1 MVQPAGAARPGG
13 PAIERQPAPAWAGP
27 LIGKDDMTQYK
38 EAKAAE
44 GALAISFDDVAAA
57 AERLDGHAIRTPVL
71 RSAELDERCDAQV
84 FFKCENLQQGGAFK
98 FRGAFN
104 TLSQLTA
111 EERRRGVVA
120 YSSGNHAIAVAL
132 AAKRLGV
139 PATIV
144 MPKDAPEIKARI
156 TASHGARI
164 VTYDRFTED
173 RAAIAGRLAERE
185 GLAVVPPFDHPSVM
199 AGQGTVALE
208 LFEEA
213 GELDLLLVCVGGG
226 GLISGCA
233 TAAAG
238 RAPHC
243 RVIGVEPATGDDVRQ
258 SLARGEILAIEV
270 PRTIADGAQ
279 TTAPGRLTFPII
291 RERVAAIETA
301 TDADL
306 VRTMRF
312 FAESMKLV
320 VEPTGCLAAAPLVTG
335 ALDVR
340 GLRVGV
346 VVSGGNVSLPAYVE
360 HLATALIDDC

>member
-1 MVQPAGAARPGG
+1 MFAGHDRHAPG
-13 PAIERQPAPAWAGP
+13 IDW
-27 LIGKDDMTQYK
+27 KDDMKQY
-38 EAKAAE
+38 ENTTP
-44 GALAISFDDVAAA
+44 GRDGLAIAFDDVAAA
-57 AERLDGHAIRTPVL
+57 AERLDGHAVRTPVL
-71 RSAELDERCDAQV
+71 TSAELDARCNAQV
-84 FFKCENLQQGGAFK
+84 FFKCENLQHGGAFK

-104 TLSQLTA
+104 ALSQLPA
-111 EERRRGVVA
+111 EQRRRGVVA
-120 YSSGNHAIAVAL
+120 FSSGNHAIAVAL
-132 AAKRLGV
+132 ASRRLGI

-144 MPKDAPEIKARI
+144 MPTDAPEIKTRV
-156 TASHGARI
+156 TAAQGARI
-164 VTYDRFTED
+164 VTYDRFAED
-173 RAAIAGRLAERE
+173 REAIAGRLADKE
-185 GLAVVPPFDHPSVM
+185 GLALVPPFDHPGVM

-208 LFEEA
+208 LFEQV

-238 RAPHC
+238 RSPAC
-243 RVIGVEPATGDDVRQ
+243 RVVGVEPAAGDDVLQ
-258 SLARGEILAIEV
+258 SLARGEIVTIEV

-279 TTAPGRLTFPII
+279 TRAPGRLTFPVI

-306 VRTMRF
+306 VEAMRF

-335 ALDVR
+335 AMDVR

-346 VVSGGNVSLPAYVE
+346 VVSGGNVALPAYVE
-360 HLATALIDDC
+360 HLATTLLDRG